1 MQGMQRN
8 WKGGQSGGG
17 EVKYS
22 HPSKAERI
30 AALAVKIAI
39 VAFVVHSIWIVSSPE
54 RHRATI
60 LWFDSIVRGERGR

>member
-1 MQGMQRN
+1 MN
-8 WKGGQSGGG
+8 
-17 EVKYS
+17 YS

-60 LWFDSIVRGERGR
+60 LWFDSIVRGEREKP